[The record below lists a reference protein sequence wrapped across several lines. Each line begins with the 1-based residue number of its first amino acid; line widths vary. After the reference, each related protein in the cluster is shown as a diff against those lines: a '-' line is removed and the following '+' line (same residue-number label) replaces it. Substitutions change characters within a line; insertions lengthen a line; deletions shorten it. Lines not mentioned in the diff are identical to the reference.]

1 MTTKTVARK
10 AMINLLVR
18 VEFIA
23 GQRSLYQ
30 NALPE
35 NALLAG
41 MQAFNKGRNS
51 LPGIGRKLGLLPG
64 RCNTY
69 KGDWTRDF

>member
-23 GQRSLYQ
+23 GQRSSTKTLSPRTLSSADMRTSYEVAILSAASGG
-30 NALPE
+30 N
-35 NALLAG
+35 
-41 MQAFNKGRNS
+41 
-51 LPGIGRKLGLLPG
+51 
-64 RCNTY
+64 
-69 KGDWTRDF
+69 

>member
-1 MTTKTVARK
+1 MPVVMTTKTVARK

-35 NALLAG
+35 NALLSRHAH
-41 MQAFNKGRNS
+41 
-51 LPGIGRKLGLLPG
+51 LI
-64 RCNTY
+64 
-69 KGDWTRDF
+69 

>member
-35 NALLAG
+35 NALLSRHAH
-41 MQAFNKGRNS
+41 
-51 LPGIGRKLGLLPG
+51 LI
-64 RCNTY
+64 
-69 KGDWTRDF
+69 